1 MENKDEKIPN
11 FETKQAIEDANN
23 GINLS
28 KPFTSVK
35 ELMDDLNA
43 DD

>member
-1 MENKDEKIPN
+1 MENTDERIPN
-11 FETKQAIEDANN
+11 AETIQAIEDGHN

-28 KPFTSVK
+28 KPFTSIK

>member
-1 MENKDEKIPN
+1 MENTDKEIPN
-11 FETKQAIEDANN
+11 PETIQAIEDAHN
-23 GINLS
+23 GINIS
-28 KPFTSVK
+28 KPFTSIK

>member
-1 MENKDEKIPN
+1 MENTNERIPN
-11 FETKQAIEDANN
+11 AETKQAIEDAHN

-28 KPFTSVK
+28 KPFASIK

>member
-11 FETKQAIEDANN
+11 SETKQAIEDANN

>member
-11 FETKQAIEDANN
+11 SETKQAIEDAHNV
-23 GINLS
+23 INSS

>member
-1 MENKDEKIPN
+1 MENKDKKIPN
-11 FETKQAIEDANN
+11 AETPQAIEDAHN

-28 KPFTSVK
+28 KPFTSIK